1 MKFSKSRRPVPLQNV
16 VLRLSLLL
24 ALIITLAAGVSAAV
38 SEDAPADGKPAL
50 LPAVFNA
57 AVSAERVYFSDLRRY
72 PIDRPNAEV
81 PENIAALEGQ
91 EVEIVGYM
99 VPFDRIENITQFIL
113 LQAPFMGCMHVPP
126 PGPHETLMIKTET
139 PMASYTQDAI
149 RITGRMSIEEVYVD
163 GYLISVYTI
172 DAGDI
177 SSASDTDAELDDLPD
192 NFHMY

>member
-1 MKFSKSRRPVPLQNV
+1 MIRTLPFFQAFRPHRTALGAI
-16 VLRLSLLL
+16 LLL
-24 ALIITLAAGVSAAV
+24 CAM
-38 SEDAPADGKPAL
+38 L
-50 LPAVFNA
+50 LPAFFSVLTA
-57 AVSAERVYFSDLRRY
+57 AEAPEHDPSALAETRRVLTTAERVYFSDLRRY

-91 EVEIVGYM
+91 EVAIVGYM

-149 RITGRMSIEEVYVD
+149 RISGQMTIEEVYVD

-172 DAGDI
+172 NASDI
-177 SSASDTDAELDDLPD
+177 SSASDADAELDDLPD